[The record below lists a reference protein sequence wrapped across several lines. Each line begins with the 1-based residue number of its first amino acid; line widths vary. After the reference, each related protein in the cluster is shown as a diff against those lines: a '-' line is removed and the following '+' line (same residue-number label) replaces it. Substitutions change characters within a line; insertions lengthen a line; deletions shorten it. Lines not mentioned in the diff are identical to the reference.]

1 MSIGSHLPFSSPYRG
16 GSAAFR
22 RRVRAAVAS
31 LVVVAMA
38 APGYAEDALPTW
50 AIYDAPPF
58 MIADGPD
65 QDAGVFDQI
74 RRLLDARLFDAPS
87 RTLRAP
93 FPRIIASL
101 KDGAELC
108 FLGGVKTPERED
120 FAVFSLPVA
129 MFYPLRI
136 VVHATERARFEARA
150 PLSLAALLADRSL
163 RTSLLRNRSLG
174 SRIDALMRDFP
185 GPPVHAEFGEAF
197 RMLSVDRLDYLVDYS
212 AIAAYGAR
220 SLGQDDA
227 FVALPFVEAPEPV
240 MNRVMCPKTE
250 WGRRLVA
257 RIDGVLR
264 VERPNP
270 AYRRIVEAWA
280 EPADRAT
287 IRAVYDRSFLESE

>member
-1 MSIGSHLPFSSPYRG
+1 MSIGSHLPLSSLYRG
-16 GSAAFR
+16 GPAAFR
-22 RRVRAAVAS
+22 RKVRAALS
-31 LVVVAMA
+31 TLFVVTAT
-38 APGYAEDALPTW
+38 APVYAVDALPTW

-58 MIADGPD
+58 MIAAGPD

-74 RRLLDARLFDAPS
+74 RHLLDARLFDAPS
-87 RTLRAP
+87 HTLRAP

-108 FLGGVKTPERED
+108 FLGGVKTPEREA

-136 VVHATERARFEARA
+136 VVHAPERARFEARA
-150 PLSLAALLADRSL
+150 PLSLPALLADRTL
-163 RTSLLRNRSLG
+163 RTSVLRNRSLG
-174 SRIDALMRDFP
+174 SGIDALMRDSAP
-185 GPPVHAEFGEAF
+185 LHVHAEFGEAF
-197 RMLSVDRLDYLVDYS
+197 RMLSADRLDYLVEYS

-227 FVALPFVEAPEPV
+227 FVALPFGEAPEPV

-250 WGRRLVA
+250 WGRRIVA
-257 RIDGVLR
+257 RIDAVLR
-264 VERPNP
+264 VERLTP

-287 IRAVYDRSFLESE
+287 IRTVYDRSFLESE